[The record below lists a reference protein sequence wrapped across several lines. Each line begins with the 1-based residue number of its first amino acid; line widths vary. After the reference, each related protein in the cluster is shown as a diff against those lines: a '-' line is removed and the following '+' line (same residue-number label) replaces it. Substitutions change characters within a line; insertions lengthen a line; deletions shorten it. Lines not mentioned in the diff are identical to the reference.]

1 MVPRI
6 EDATISVKKLTPCS
20 PGDPL
25 AIEKSWN
32 EVEAT
37 ELLEPAL
44 TLPDFLRALRNT
56 SPTVREEYIKRHLEF
71 TTKSGADGA

>member
-1 MVPRI
+1 MVPSA
-6 EDATISVKKLTPCS
+6 EDPTISIKKLTPCS

-56 SPTVREEYIKRHLEF
+56 SPTVREEDIKRHLQF
-71 TTKSGADGA
+71 TNESGADGA